1 MRDDFFYTLKNRI
14 LHNAMD
20 LWGVKDL
27 QNADP
32 VLDLLTDIFAYEL
45 SKLYQEVEVS
55 NAQLLHR
62 LSSILVDN
70 KWTLPLPSHGLF
82 RIFPNEEVE
91 TVQPNNHFYTTKR
104 GLGLSPTPIYFTH

>member
-70 KWTLPLPSHGLF
+70 KWTLPWTFSH
-82 RIFPNEEVE
+82 
-91 TVQPNNHFYTTKR
+91 
-104 GLGLSPTPIYFTH
+104 LS